1 MAAGSWAPQCARNH
15 TTTTDIQFSESGRES
30 KRLIVA
36 DHLGYDIAGNN
47 GATSQTTGAAQS
59 AADALY
65 MRWVELE
72 AKLG

>member
-1 MAAGSWAPQCARNH
+1 MAAGSWAPQCARNR
-15 TTTTDIQFSESGRES
+15 TTTTDIQFRES
-30 KRLIVA
+30 KRLVVL